1 MHPKIKKIE
10 SKEDEEKMKYY
21 NKLKEEN
28 DNFLAKY
35 KQAKDKVEE
44 RRKNSKNKATSFEKT
59 FEDLLSKYKE
69 KGYKTTDLSLKNKL
83 FEPSALLLE
92 NNKIVSNYKILQ
104 NTETYNKD
112 LSYLQR
118 IGGSMT
124 EKLLTDEKI
133 ITNKHADNNPYPLI
147 TEIMSQPTSKKHLLN
162 EIQANEKY
170 IEEAQKM
177 IDLNEY
183 CQIYDLYPNLDVK
196 GSKINLI

>member
-1 MHPKIKKIE
+1 
-10 SKEDEEKMKYY
+10 MKYY

-35 KQAKDKVEE
+35 KQAKDRVEE
-44 RRKNSKNKATSFEKT
+44 RRKNSKNKATSFELT

-92 NNKIVSNYKILQ
+92 NNKIVPNYKILQ
-104 NTETYNKD
+104 NTATYTKD

-133 ITNKHADNNPYPLI
+133 ISSKHSDNHPYPLI
-147 TEIMSQPTSKKHLLN
+147 TDIMIQPTSKKHLLN

-170 IEEAQKM
+170 IEEAERM

-183 CQIYDLYPNLDVK
+183 RQIYDLHPNLDVK